1 MLKTLLKLQTP
12 TLGIVVAHVRLLWKD
27 LKFWENSDD
36 FRSVTYLYSKSRF
49 KSIEKL
55 NLHFFSNSVG
65 LKASIDDSMTY
76 DKSTFN
82 LFIFLISLREKKLA
96 NFLQTENHFAI
107 LMKKALII
115 HKNCKHFKSI
125 NTNSSSMW
133 ILFCIRKIENS
144 FFSKGFK
151 YKSWIYL
158 L

>member
-55 NLHFFSNSVG
+55 NLLFFQILLVWK
-65 LKASIDDSMTY
+65 LPLMTQWRM
-76 DKSTFN
+76 TN
-82 LFIFLISLREKKLA
+82 RLLISSYFSFHWEKKLA